1 MLTLRRRS
9 WNFCVY
15 IRLPK
20 SIQAALQFNRVIL
33 LKDVAVAIALSTAQ
47 AK

>member
-1 MLTLRRRS
+1 LLTLRRRS